1 MKKLNFNS
9 IQSLQPPDSWI
20 ENALAIPEKESK
32 KPAFITRP
40 RIIAAA
46 ASIVLVTA
54 VSVALFLTMGDK
66 SPVEIRPSS
75 TEYVQPPTSF
85 TGDVGSTAASES
97 GQPNTAPT
105 SSTEDKAEQIRR
117 AIESV
122 INPTA
127 QTQSGTSTNPT
138 TSSGTQSSA
147 TAQPSSQAP
156 TTAPTQKATVK
167 PTEKATQTAT
177 EITIITPTTKP
188 TQAPTQKPTQKP
200 TQGATEVTWEPPTET
215 PWIPSTQPTQPV
227 TEVATEP
234 PTESPEPTLSR
245 VTLSSKVYSRNS
257 TAIYCKIT
265 DVADG
270 SVYGDPDLYSDGHL
284 VTVTGTSM
292 NTVSCEYKPGDH
304 GIKLMPGVVYYYT
317 FYDADGRMLSRGSFK
332 NR

>member
-9 IQSLQPPDSWI
+9 IQSLQTPDSWI

-54 VSVALFLTMGDK
+54 VSVALFLTMGNN
-66 SPVEIRPSS
+66 SPVEIKPS
-75 TEYVQPPTSF
+75 YDGDVQPPTSY
-85 TGDVGSTAASES
+85 TGDIYPTAASES
-97 GQPNTAPT
+97 GQQNTAPT
-105 SSTEDKAEQIRR
+105 SPTEDKAEQIRR

-127 QTQSGTSTNPT
+127 QTQSGDHANPT
-138 TSSGTQSSA
+138 TPSGSQSSA
-147 TAQPSSQAP
+147 NAQPSSQAP
-156 TTAPTQKATVK
+156 TTKPTQKATVK
-167 PTEKATQTAT
+167 PTEKATQAAT

-188 TQAPTQKPTQKP
+188 TQAPTQKPTRKP
-200 TQGATEVTWEPPTET
+200 DHNPSEAIWDPPTET
-215 PWIPSTQPTQPV
+215 PWIPSTQPTYNA
-227 TEVATEP
+227 TEAATEP
-234 PTESPEPTLSR
+234 NEPVLSSI
-245 VTLSSKVYSRNS
+245 TISSKVYVRNGS
-257 TAIYCKIT
+257 AVYCKIT

-284 VTVTGTSM
+284 ATVTGTSM
-292 NTVSCEYKPGDH
+292 NTVSCEYKPGDR

-317 FYDADGRMLSRGSFK
+317 FYDADGRMLSRGTFN